1 MPSKLISFMHLCQEI
16 KIIFASLHGASGS
29 FSQEKI
35 CGRFFQAYPIHSSER
50 GLSYQNSTFSLSAGC
65 GMWLLAPHTWGDRFS
80 SLRSPRAETQTTSF
94 FLDFCLA
101 YLQMCPSSG
110 VPDITALRG
119 GARRGQSSCSQVLCA
134 SSFLVTA
141 PASASSNSSAWPQ
154 PSCLLECTV
163 THCCGGPR
171 RSSVLLANGQLC
183 DALQEILKNII

>member
-119 GARRGQSSCSQVLCA
+119 GAGRDGGR
-134 SSFLVTA
+134 A
-141 PASASSNSSAWPQ
+141 PA
-154 PSCLLECTV
+154 
-163 THCCGGPR
+163 PR
-171 RSSVLLANGQLC
+171 CSVLPLSWSPHLRARLPIVAPGPSPPASWNARSLIAVGAPEGRLYFLPMANSVMHY
-183 DALQEILKNII
+183 KRF